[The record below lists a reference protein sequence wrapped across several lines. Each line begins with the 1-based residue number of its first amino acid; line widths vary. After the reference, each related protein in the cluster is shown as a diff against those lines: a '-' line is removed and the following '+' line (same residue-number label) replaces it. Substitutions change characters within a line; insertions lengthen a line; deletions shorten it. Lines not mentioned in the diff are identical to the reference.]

1 MLSFLFCDAA
11 LLLTLAVELFFL
23 HILFSRRL
31 SAFWLCSG
39 RSSEALQ
46 ITRGQRH
53 YGVTMNVADISISYD
68 HTLALT
74 AASKGKP
81 KHHVQKMLSG
91 GLDLANLCTIAKC
104 DWVAIAPRDRETQQ
118 SGNNPHLEVQL
129 LLSLHKQI
137 FIQGGET
144 LLLCRISPKK
154 GQTCRPGVAQLVPAC
169 LLLLKLVGTIACTC
183 TQCRAVTS
191 IQAYQTPRNPQ
202 KLWKIFESTKVKIIQ
217 DMQLAYYWR
226 TGDFKKKKGNERE
239 IEDRSYVR
247 RQTVIFRSC
256 KRVSYSWL
264 AKATLFRKV
273 HQRQCRT
280 SVNTHPRSINSC
292 WSSCSWF
299 CRKRDSM

>member
-11 LLLTLAVELFFL
+11 LLLSLAVELFFL

-46 ITRGQRH
+46 IARGQRH
-53 YGVTMNVADISISYD
+53 YGVTTNVADISISYD

-91 GLDLANLCTIAKC
+91 GLDLANLCTAAKC

-118 SGNNPHLEVQL
+118 SGKNPHLEVHL

-154 GQTCRPGVAQLVPAC
+154 GQPAGQV
-169 LLLLKLVGTIACTC
+169 L
-183 TQCRAVTS
+183 QS
-191 IQAYQTPRNPQ
+191 
-202 KLWKIFESTKVKIIQ
+202 
-217 DMQLAYYWR
+217 
-226 TGDFKKKKGNERE
+226 
-239 IEDRSYVR
+239 
-247 RQTVIFRSC
+247 
-256 KRVSYSWL
+256 
-264 AKATLFRKV
+264 
-273 HQRQCRT
+273 
-280 SVNTHPRSINSC
+280 
-292 WSSCSWF
+292 
-299 CRKRDSM
+299 